1 MRLVGGG
8 GVTAEVEDVAAVFVF
23 RHPLVEL
30 FVSDPETAAL
40 AESYLVYSSSI
51 LAFYGL
57 YFVAFRTLQAS
68 GDMLSPMLISVS
80 TAAFVGAPLGYWLA
94 TRTDLGATG
103 MWIANLVY
111 ALLNAGLMIGWLLSG
126 RWARRHAT

>member
-1 MRLVGGG
+1 MA
-8 GVTAEVEDVAAVFVF
+8 AE
-23 RHPLVEL
+23 
-30 FVSDPETAAL
+30 
-40 AESYLVYSSSI
+40 YLVYSCGI

-68 GDMLSPMLISVS
+68 GDMNSPMIISVS
-80 TAAFVGAPLGYWLA
+80 SAVLVGAPLGWWLA

-111 ALLNAGLMIGWLLSG
+111 AVLNAGLMIGWLLTG
-126 RWARRHAT
+126 RWAKRHAN